1 MPGQTIG
8 TVNVQYGNRGGGV
21 GRPGATGP
29 AGVAGATGPAGG
41 SVQVVGSV
49 ATSTDLNPSYSGS
62 ISDGYI
68 ATDTGHLWVWNG
80 TDWLDVG
87 NITGPTGQTGATGVT
102 GAQGLRGASG
112 VTGATGS
119 QGVQGASGA
128 DSTVAGATGSQGTQ
142 GASGSIG
149 LTGATGPQGTQGST
163 GLTGASGYI
172 GLDGATGAQG
182 VQGASGVGAT
192 GITGDTGATGIAG
205 ASGIASLQT
214 FTVNA
219 STTDEVLI
227 DSLDPMEVRSVK
239 YETQIRH
246 GSDFQ
251 ATEIR
256 VLIDEPYAYI
266 TEYGSIGTALGQFA
280 AYYSPVTNDYFSPD
294 INVGSLSV
302 WNTNNFRV
310 YSNSDAVTMALLS
323 IPVGTSI
330 TVTDNASN
338 SYTLTLATTFSLT
351 SEGILDCTTV
361 QTRSPTKIIDNI
373 SWTGTGLAELRF
385 TPFNTSTTI
394 KFIPTIIT

>member
-41 SVQVVGSV
+41 SVQIVGSV
-49 ATSTDLNPSYSGS
+49 LTSDNLDPSYTGS

-68 ATDTGHLWVWNG
+68 AEDTGHLWVWNG

-87 NITGPTGQTGATGVT
+87 NITGPTGQTGATGAT
-102 GAQGLRGASG
+102 GAQGLRGATG
-112 VTGATGS
+112 YTGATGLTGAT
-119 QGVQGASGA
+119 GVQGASGA
-128 DSTVAGATGSQGTQ
+128 DSTVAGATGAQGVQ
-142 GASGSIG
+142 GASGV
-149 LTGATGPQGTQGST
+149 GATGPQGTQGST

-172 GLDGATGAQG
+172 GRDGATGAQG

-192 GITGDTGATGIAG
+192 GVTGQTGATGIAG

-214 FTVNA
+214 YTVNA
-219 STTDEVLI
+219 STTDEVVI
-227 DSLDPMEVRSVK
+227 DTLDPMEIRSVK
-239 YETQIRH
+239 YEVQITH
-246 GSDFQ
+246 SSDFQ

-256 VLIDEPYAYI
+256 LLVDEPYAYI

-280 AYYSPVTNDYFSPD
+280 AYYSPVTNNYSSPD

-302 WNTNNFRV
+302 WNGTNFRV

-338 SYTLTLATTFSLT
+338 SYTLTLATAFSLT

-361 QTRSPTKIIDNI
+361 QTRSPTKIISNV

-385 TPFNTSTTI
+385 TPFNTSTTV
-394 KFIPTIIT
+394 KFIPTIIA